1 MVCIFASSRRKVG
14 LFMSTTAKIISIH
27 RDHQHHA
34 NQQQNQR
41 PAPPKLIEGLFR
53 DQYDAPYARIRDVD
67 RSIKVLPVRGEK
79 FKNALIR
86 AYTKEHGEPPKAS
99 MLKRSIEAAI
109 AEADLAE
116 KAEMHLRIAQAG
128 NKFYYN
134 LADRSGTVIEID
146 STGWRVCKEAPA
158 CFREYPLTG
167 GQLQPDPY
175 NPVPISKIFDWINI
189 SDPLARVLMEVSL
202 VSSFM
207 PGIKH
212 PLLMLNGHQGSAKTT
227 AARILKA
234 LVDPSAVDVGPIPKT
249 IAETAQLLSHQHFT
263 VFDNLSEIKPA
274 VSNLLCQAV
283 TGGVFSKRRLYTD
296 EEDVVLRMDG
306 CVAATGINI
315 VAEKAD
321 LLDRSLLF
329 RLERISEARRKD
341 EASFWAEVNAA
352 TPGLLASIFYTVSE
366 AMVRLP
372 NIKLRKSHRMA
383 DFYKAGIA
391 ISRALGYKE
400 QEFERAMEQNRRN
413 VELAALEGEPL
424 CEAVAMFMLRK
435 SSWTGTASELL
446 RELLQT
452 NVAGALPKAPNQ
464 LSRKLKEI
472 ELTLRNF
479 KIYVHWGHDRDTN
492 LTTIHLIKR

>member
-1 MVCIFASSRRKVG
+1 MSSRRKVG
-14 LFMSTTAKIISIH
+14 VYMSTTAKIIPIH
-27 RDHQHHA
+27 RE
-34 NQQQNQR
+34 NQQQADQQPNPQ
-41 PAPPKLIEGLFR
+41 PTPPKLIEGLFR

-67 RSIKVLPVRGEK
+67 GSTKVLPVRGQK
-79 FKNALIR
+79 FKNALVR
-86 AYTKEHGEPPKAS
+86 AYTREHGEPPKAS
-99 MLKRSIEAAI
+99 LLKQAIEAAI
-109 AEADLAE
+109 AEADLA
-116 KAEMHLRIAQAG
+116 KKVEMHLRIAQAEE
-128 NKFYYN
+128 KVYYN
-134 LADRSGTVIEID
+134 FADGSGSVIEID
-146 STGWRVCKEAPA
+146 STGWRVCTDAPV

-167 GQLQPDPY
+167 SQVQQDRY
-175 NPVPISKIFDWINI
+175 NSVPIAKVFDWINI
-189 SDPLARVLMEVSL
+189 SDPLARVLMEVCL

-227 AARILKA
+227 AARILKK
-234 LVDPSAVDVGPIPKT
+234 LVDPSAVDVGPLPKT
-249 IAETAQLLSHQHFT
+249 VAEIAQLLSHPHFT

-274 VSNLLCQAV
+274 VSDLLCQAV

-321 LLDRSLLF
+321 LLDRTILF

-341 EASFWAEVNAA
+341 EATLWAEVKAA
-352 TPGLLASIFYTVSE
+352 TPGLLASIFDTVSE
-366 AMVRLP
+366 AMARLP
-372 NIKLRKSHRMA
+372 KIKLRKAHRMA

-391 ISRALGYKE
+391 ISQALGYKNN
-400 QEFERAMEQNRRN
+400 EFELAMEQNRRN

-435 SSWTGTASELL
+435 SSWKGTASELL
-446 RELLQT
+446 QDLLQT

-464 LSRKLKEI
+464 LSRKLKEV

-479 KIYVHWGHDRDTN
+479 KIHVHWGRDRDTN

>member
-1 MVCIFASSRRKVG
+1 MSSRRKVG
-14 LFMSTTAKIISIH
+14 VIMSTTGKIIPIH
-27 RDHQHHA
+27 RE
-34 NQQQNQR
+34 NQQQADQQPNPQ
-41 PAPPKLIEGLFR
+41 PAPQKLIEGIFR

-67 RSIKVLPVRGEK
+67 GSIKVLQVRSEK

-86 AYTKEHGEPPKAS
+86 AYNKEHGEPPKAS
-99 MLKRSIEAAI
+99 LLKQAIEAVV

-116 KAEMHLRIAQAG
+116 KVEMHLRIAQTG
-128 NKFYYN
+128 DKFYYN

-146 STGWRVCKEAPA
+146 STGWRARTDAPV
-158 CFREYPLTG
+158 CFREYPLTSS
-167 GQLQPDPY
+167 QAQPDQY
-175 NPVPISKIFDWINI
+175 NPVPISKIFEWINI
-189 SDPLARVLMEVSL
+189 GDPLARVLMEVCF

-227 AARILKA
+227 AARILKT
-234 LVDPSAVDVGPIPKT
+234 LVDPSVVDVGPLPKT
-249 IAETAQLLSHQHFT
+249 IPEIAQLLSHQYFT
-263 VFDNLSEIKPA
+263 VFDNLSEIKPV
-274 VSNLLCQAV
+274 VSDLLCQAV

-321 LLDRSLLF
+321 LLDRTILF
-329 RLERISEARRKD
+329 RLERISDVRRKD
-341 EASFWAEVNAA
+341 EASLWTEIKAA
-352 TPGLLASIFYTVSE
+352 TPGLLASIFNTVSE
-366 AMVRLP
+366 AMARLP
-372 NIKLRKSHRMA
+372 KIKLRKAHRMA
-383 DFYKAGIA
+383 DFYRAGIA
-391 ISRALGYKE
+391 ISQALGYKGH
-400 QEFERAMEQNRRN
+400 EFERAMEQNRRN

-435 SSWTGTASELL
+435 NSWKGTASELL
-446 RELLQT
+446 QALLQT

-472 ELTLRNF
+472 ELTLRSF
-479 KIYVHWGHDRDTN
+479 KIFVLWGHDSDTN
-492 LTTIHLIKR
+492 LTMIRLIKR